1 MTPQT
6 LSKIAELHAADFRE
20 DFPVW
25 LHANYPIY
33 AEFERQ
39 AEMVASRRDH
49 YSARTIAEVIRH
61 NSQLA
66 EVGCDWKINNN
77 RIPCMARL
85 FSILH
90 PEKAGFFQLRESDLR
105 MDSRMGMAA

>member
-1 MTPQT
+1 MINSIIQKCP
-6 LSKIAELHAADFRE
+6 KDFRN
-20 DFPVW
+20 DFAGW
-25 LHANYPIY
+25 LAANQPIY

-39 AEMVASRRDH
+39 ALMIASRRDH

-66 EVGCDWKINNN
+66 EDGGAWKINNN

-85 FSILH
+85 FSITH
-90 PEKAGFFQLRESDLR
+90 PEHAGFFQLRDSDMRL
-105 MDSRMGMAA
+105 GLAA